1 MTQPLEG
8 YVVMVTRPEEQAH
21 GIIDAIKAH
30 GGRVVFAPMIA
41 IEAVESAEARRHLVA
56 LDSYDAIIFISRNA
70 ADIGLKQIAAAGAR
84 LSGQQIFAVGVGT
97 ASRLQELGVAEVH
110 TPRSEFSS
118 EGLLKLP
125 GLSAHEINGRHVLII
140 RGVGGR
146 ELLAHALQQRGAEV
160 DYCEVYERR
169 VPSTRL
175 ATVLESHG
183 VTVPDIVVVTSPE
196 ALSNLADKIDQEGL
210 QNMFDVPIMV
220 AGHRAAQEV
229 DRLGF
234 SLEPVV
240 VENPGDASVI
250 DALVVWANNEP

>member
-1 MTQPLEG
+1 MSQPLEG

-21 GIIDAIKAH
+21 GLIDAIKAR

-41 IEAVESAEARRHLVA
+41 IEPVESGDVRQRLSA
-56 LDSYDAIIFISRNA
+56 LDDYDALIFISRNA
-70 ADIGLKQIAAAGAR
+70 ADIGLRQIAAEGSR
-84 LSGQQIFAVGVGT
+84 ITRQHVFAVGVGT
-97 ASRLQELGVAEVH
+97 ASRLHELGVADVH
-110 TPRSEFSS
+110 APRSQFSS

-125 GLSAHEINGRHVLII
+125 GLSAHEINGKRVLII

-146 ELLAHALQQRGAEV
+146 ELLAHALQQRGAQV

-169 VPSTRL
+169 VPSARL
-175 ATVLESHG
+175 GSVLQAHG

-240 VENPGDASVI
+240 VEHPGDASVV
-250 DALVVWANNEP
+250 DALVVWANNEQ